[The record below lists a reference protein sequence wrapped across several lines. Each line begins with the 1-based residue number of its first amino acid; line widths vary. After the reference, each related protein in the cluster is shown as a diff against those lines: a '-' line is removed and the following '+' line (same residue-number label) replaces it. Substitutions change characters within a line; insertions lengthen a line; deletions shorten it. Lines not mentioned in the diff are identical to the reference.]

1 MSSRRFIGP
10 RLRVGR
16 CELATQM
23 ATWLP
28 SNDRSSATGRGKGSV
43 FAVKAAMVITKSE
56 RYREILATLARQASA
71 SLTMSSSRTGPV
83 IERLAKSPNL
93 AIVRRLPE
101 GPNQAERIGHH
112 STVWT
117 EAMDSLGRSSKAILS
132 TPDPY
137 DSTANSALEIAT
149 RIASLA
155 VPLGLVTPSQS
166 FGPDFVLS
174 LPGCSRTDIPAHAL
188 TRE

>member
-1 MSSRRFIGP
+1 
-10 RLRVGR
+10 
-16 CELATQM
+16 
-23 ATWLP
+23 
-28 SNDRSSATGRGKGSV
+28 
-43 FAVKAAMVITKSE
+43 MVVTKSE
-56 RYREILATLARQASA
+56 RYREILATLARHGIGVVDDEFIKHEAGDRARAEHLRSA
-71 SLTMSSSRTGPV
+71 CEELLRSRIGQ
-83 IERLAKSPNL
+83 RGLA

-117 EAMDSLGRSSKAILS
+117 EAMDALGRSLS

-137 DSTANSALEIAT
+137 DFTANSSLEIAS
-149 RIASLA
+149 RITALP
-155 VPLGLVTPSQS
+155 VPLGLVPSRA

-174 LPGCSRTDIPAHAL
+174 LPGRSRTDIPARAL